1 MRSFYQVQHPPPVV
15 TTLLATL
22 LSSSASALPGQSG
35 RGGEERGE
43 RRGGR
48 GEEGEERG
56 ERRGGRVEG
65 GEERGEGCRVSDLP
79 SLVSTVSIA
88 AVSFSEGAW

>member
-1 MRSFYQVQHPPPVV
+1 MRSFYQVQHPPSVV
-15 TTLLATL
+15 TALLATL

-35 RGGEERGE
+35 RGGRG
-43 RRGGR
+43 
-48 GEEGEERG
+48 
-56 ERRGGRVEG
+56 EG

-88 AVSFSEGAW
+88 VVSFSEGAW